1 MANNFKSFLLTFSNN
16 LKMNNKVLKNTLEII
31 NLKKIV
37 VVGFND
43 VKTCVDQMNDKPQK
57 IIAITPPMCTI

>member
-1 MANNFKSFLLTFSNN
+1 
-16 LKMNNKVLKNTLEII
+16 MNNKVLKNTLEII

-43 VKTCVDQMNDKPQK
+43 LKTCVDQMNDKPQK